1 MVHEKDDLLEELNR
15 RYRNLSPQIDEAKSR
30 KDAQWRVYKKFKNKQ
45 SKLESR
51 LRKIKRRMRT
61 QKEEKPND
69 KDLIVSGTKFEDVNL
84 ILNQVKSDALLALEE
99 YSRLEE
105 EFYALKNKSDQIAK
119 AQRRRTDF
127 LKKKREPQLGVWPNG
142 EYCGKLRS
150 KDVRIRISNFGDSSR
165 VDIYA
170 QNKGTSIDK
179 YCEYVGTINKAI
191 RCWRENGE
199 TVVDNRLGNKYL
211 WE

>member
-127 LKKKREPQLGVWPNG
+127 LKKKSWWL
-142 EYCGKLRS
+142 
-150 KDVRIRISNFGDSSR
+150 
-165 VDIYA
+165 
-170 QNKGTSIDK
+170 
-179 YCEYVGTINKAI
+179 
-191 RCWRENGE
+191 
-199 TVVDNRLGNKYL
+199 
-211 WE
+211 